1 MLRRH
6 GFYGAINGLFL
17 VSGAYEYA
25 DRAAFSCDAGKG
37 LAFIRLEKN
46 MALVR

>member
-25 DRAAFSCDAGKG
+25 DRDRIF
-37 LAFIRLEKN
+37 L
-46 MALVR
+46 